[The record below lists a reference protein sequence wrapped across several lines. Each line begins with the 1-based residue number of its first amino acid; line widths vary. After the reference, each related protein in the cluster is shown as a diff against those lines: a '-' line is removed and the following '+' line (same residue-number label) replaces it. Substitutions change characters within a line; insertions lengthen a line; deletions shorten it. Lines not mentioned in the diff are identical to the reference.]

1 MNGLGAIDIVIF
13 LVSAVIFTFV
23 GFFIR
28 KKIAESKIQSAEQ
41 EAKKILN
48 NAKNEAENLKKEEI
62 IKSKEEILQLRNDL
76 DKEIKERR
84 GEIQLQEKRLIQK
97 EENLEKRTSIFEGK
111 EKELER
117 KFTENEKKRQ
127 ELEELYAREVEELQ
141 RISGL
146 TQEQA
151 KRQLLNDLEKE
162 LTQEK
167 AVIIRDF
174 EQKIKEEAR
183 KRSKRSYWFSNTKMC
198 CRSYFRN
205 YSFSCC
211 SSK

>member
-1 MNGLGAIDIVIF
+1 MQSVLNIIALFIS
-13 LVSAVIFTFV
+13 SAVIFVPV
-23 GFFIR
+23 GVFLR
-28 KKIAESKIQSAEQ
+28 KLVAESKIQSAEH
-41 EAKKILN
+41 EAKRLIE
-48 NAKNEAENLKKEEI
+48 NAKIDADNIKKEEL
-62 IKSKEEILQLRNDL
+62 IKAKEDVLQVRNDL

-111 EKELER
+111 EKELEK

-127 ELEELYAREVEELQ
+127 ELQDLYSREVEELQ

-151 KRQLLNDLEKE
+151 KRQLLNELEKE

-167 AVIIRDF
+167 AQLIREY
-174 EQKIKEEAR
+174 EQKYKEDAR
-183 KRSKRSYWFSNTKMC
+183 KTSKRNNWFSNSKMC
-198 CRSYFRN
+198 CRSYFRSN
-205 YSFSCC
+205 CICC
-211 SSK
+211 FSSK